1 METQGCVQCAYVDY
15 QGRRC
20 TDHPHKDG
28 SLCFWHD
35 PKADKSG
42 DDICSRIENIAKSG
56 RPLTGFQL
64 KSANLQNIRLVSMD
78 RSKGYDL
85 TDADLCHADL
95 RDSHLFKIN
104 LQEACL
110 LKADARRAN
119 LNCANMKNTNL
130 LGIRLDEAKI
140 EHIKWGCVVWQ
151 AAEGKKLRKTGAGSQ
166 EEICGL
172 NEEAED
178 ISRNIRR
185 QCDIRGLQEE
195 SGDFFQKEMLYRR
208 YQLPLYSR
216 RRFVSKMVDLLC
228 GYGERPIRAMAFSAT
243 MVAICALLYSVIG
256 VSGAGGEIIQVRLE
270 LDWVTNLGNFMKC
283 LYFSIVT
290 FTTLGY
296 GDISPVGYGRAVAAL
311 EACLGTFV
319 LALYVVTFVKKMTR

>member
-1 METQGCVQCAYVDY
+1 MKTQGCVQCAYVDY

-20 TDHPHKDG
+20 TDHPHKDEN
-28 SLCFWHD
+28 LCFWHD
-35 PKADKSG
+35 PTADKSG

-56 RPLTGFQL
+56 RPLSGFQL
-64 KSANLQNIRLVSMD
+64 KSANLQNICLVSAD

-85 TDADLCHADL
+85 TDADLYHADL
-95 RDSHLFKIN
+95 RDSHLFNIN
-104 LQEACL
+104 LQGASL

-119 LNCANMKNTNL
+119 LNCANMKNANL
-130 LGIRLDEAKI
+130 LGLRLDEAKI
-140 EHIKWGCVVWQ
+140 EHIKWGNVVRQ
-151 AAEGKKLRKTGAGSQ
+151 AAEGKRLRNADAGRE
-166 EEICGL
+166 EEICWL
-172 NEEAED
+172 NQEAED
-178 ISRNIRR
+178 VSRNIRR
-185 QCDIRGLQEE
+185 QCDMHGLQEE

-228 GYGERPIRAMAFSAT
+228 GYGERPIRAMVFSAV
-243 MVAICALLYSVIG
+243 MVAFCALLYSIIG
-256 VSGAGGEIIQVRLE
+256 VSAGGEIIQVRWE
-270 LDWVTNLGNFMKC
+270 LDWMTNLGNLMKC

-311 EACLGTFV
+311 EAYLGTFV
-319 LALYVVTFVKKMTR
+319 LALYVVIFVKKMTR